1 MRRPLALA
9 ATLSLLALAPALAQQ
24 MNAPVPAQTS
34 PRLYPRGPATTYST
48 TPPTTTGMS
57 PGMSSGTMSRR
68 NAAQPAPNGQL
79 VNINTAS
86 PAELDALPQIG
97 KARLK
102 KIIDNRPYR
111 STDELLTKRVVS
123 QRVYDMIKDRIT
135 VR

>member
-9 ATLSLLALAPALAQQ
+9 ATLSMLALAPALAQQ
-24 MNAPVPAQTS
+24 MNSPVPGQMS

-48 TPPTTTGMS
+48 TPPATTGMTS
-57 PGMSSGTMSRR
+57 PMMSRR
-68 NAAQPAPNGQL
+68 PAGQPAPSGQL

-86 PAELDALPQIG
+86 PSELDALPQIG

-102 KIIDNRPYR
+102 KIIDNRPYT
-111 STDELLTKRVVS
+111 STQDLLTKHVVS

>member
-9 ATLSLLALAPALAQQ
+9 ATLAVLTLAPALAQQ
-24 MNAPVPAQTS
+24 MNSPVPSQTS
-34 PRLYPRGPATTYST
+34 PRLMPRGPATTYST
-48 TPPTTTGMS
+48 TPPAMNGMTS
-57 PGMSSGTMSRR
+57 GMSSRR
-68 NAAQPAPNGQL
+68 TAMQPAPNGQL

-86 PAELDALPQIG
+86 PADLDALPQIG

-111 STDELLTKRVVS
+111 STQDLLTKHVLS
-123 QRVYDMIKDRIT
+123 QHVYDTIKDRIT

>member
-9 ATLSLLALAPALAQQ
+9 ATLSMLALAPALAQQ
-24 MNAPVPAQTS
+24 MNAPVPGQTS

-48 TPPTTTGMS
+48 TPPATNGMTS
-57 PGMSSGTMSRR
+57 GMTSRR
-68 NAAQPAPNGQL
+68 TAASPAPNGQL

-86 PAELDALPQIG
+86 PSELDALPQIG

-102 KIIDNRPYR
+102 KIIDNRPYT
-111 STDELLTKRVVS
+111 STQDLITKHVLS
-123 QRVYDMIKDRIT
+123 QHVYDTIKDRIT